1 MKSFFKTTREKHH
14 EAIKQ
19 LLQTEEFERQVKM
32 ITAILDRLQEG
43 LDKAH
48 AELINYH
55 SASDII
61 EAALLNK
68 ELQSSK
74 EPVLIKQ

>member
-1 MKSFFKTTREKHH
+1 
-14 EAIKQ
+14 
-19 LLQTEEFERQVKM
+19 M
-32 ITAILDRLQEG
+32 ITSVFDRLQEG

-55 SASDII
+55 SATDII
-61 EAALLNK
+61 EAALTNK

-74 EPVLIKQ
+74 IFIFIRSTN